1 MVAEPTEGFP
11 AAFMPLKTC
20 SWDVE
25 FAIPE
30 NIALFLYQWQEQE
43 AERPR
48 AAEGFKMLL
57 DECTKGIIWRSWWWS
72 QETGLAKAASI
83 FKSDVPRRFS
93 YLTEEKRGGEKK
105 AWMVLCCQFSS
116 F

>member
-11 AAFMPLKTC
+11 AAFMPLKMC

-30 NIALFLYQWQEQE
+30 NVALFLYQWQEQE

-48 AAEGFKMLL
+48 AAEGFKTLV
-57 DECTKGIIWRSWWWS
+57 DECMKGIIWRSWWWS

-93 YLTEEKRGGEKK
+93 YLTEEKRGGKKK